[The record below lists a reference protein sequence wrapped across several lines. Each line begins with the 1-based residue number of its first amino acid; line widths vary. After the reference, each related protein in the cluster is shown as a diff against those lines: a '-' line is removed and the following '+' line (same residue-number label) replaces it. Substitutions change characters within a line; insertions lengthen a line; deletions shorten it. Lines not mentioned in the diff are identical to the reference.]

1 MLSHAFSS
9 SNKNSSSFLMCFR
22 VVLLELHI
30 TRSFLVEPKLVFAGR
45 QAVKTA
51 TWGTSSVLKL
61 RAYTIIG
68 DTTGLTHQSIQPQS
82 LQRNKSNTRITS
94 LLQLA

>member
-1 MLSHAFSS
+1 
-9 SNKNSSSFLMCFR
+9 MCFR
-22 VVLLELHI
+22 VALLELHI
-30 TRSFLVEPKLVFAGR
+30 TRSFFVEPKLVFAGR

-61 RAYTIIG
+61 RAYSIIG

-82 LQRNKSNTRITS
+82 LQPNKSNTRITS
-94 LLQLA
+94 LLQLAWA